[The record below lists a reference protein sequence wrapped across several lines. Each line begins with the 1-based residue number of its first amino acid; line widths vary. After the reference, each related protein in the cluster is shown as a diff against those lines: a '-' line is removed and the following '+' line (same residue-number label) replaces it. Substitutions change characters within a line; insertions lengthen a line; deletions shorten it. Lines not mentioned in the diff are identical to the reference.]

1 LRLTVD
7 RTPLL
12 KSLSRVVSAAG
23 GSDLAP
29 ILSCVALAAA
39 VGRLTLRATDLGVE
53 ATDAVIVDAESPGS
67 AAVDARRLLD
77 VVRGMPDGAVVS
89 ITSDEN
95 SLTIRAGRHR
105 TRVRALPAGDL
116 PTFPAAESATD
127 YSMPLADIVAMVEA
141 TSPVVPADDART
153 YLRGAHLRVAG
164 DALRMEATDGRRL
177 VRRDADIPDGA
188 EDSPRIIV
196 PRRALLEIP
205 KLAWERVTIS
215 VSANLLR
222 LSAGGS
228 TLATRLVDGTYPDC
242 DRVVPLGSDRRVEA
256 GAREL
261 EAAVGRVA
269 AVAGERGHLVR
280 LAVGENVLKLTLID
294 PSTGDAEEEV
304 DCEVDGEP
312 LEVALSSRDLLEA
325 ARSVAGDAVVLE
337 LSDGRTPV
345 LVSDKADPR
354 GLHVLMP
361 MKMEEGT

>member
-1 LRLTVD
+1 LRLTID

-23 GSDLAP
+23 GSDFAP

-39 VGRLTLRATDLGVE
+39 DGRLILRATDLGVE
-53 ATDAVIVDAESPGS
+53 ATDAIGAEVESLGS

-89 ITSDEN
+89 IISDDA

-116 PTFPAAESATD
+116 PTFPAAESAVD
-127 YSMPLADIVAMVEA
+127 YSMPLADLVAMVEA

-153 YLRGAHLRVAG
+153 YLRGAHLRAAG

-177 VRRDADIPDGA
+177 VRRDADLPDGA
-188 EDSPRIIV
+188 AGSPGIIV

-205 KLAWERVTIS
+205 RLAGERVIVS
-215 VSANLLR
+215 ASANLLR
-222 LSAGGS
+222 LSAGSS
-228 TLATRLVDGTYPDC
+228 TLATRLIDGTYPDC

-269 AVAGERGHLVR
+269 AVAGERGYLIR
-280 LAVGENVLKLTLID
+280 LAVGEGILRLTLVD

-337 LSDGRTPV
+337 LSDDRTPV

-361 MKMEEGT
+361 MKVEEGT